1 MRGFLVLGLA
11 VVGVW
16 NGMMAQERLT
26 LDQCIAESL
35 KESELLRSADASFE
49 AAQYDADSTFWSF
62 FPTATVSANYLK
74 LYFEPEPE
82 EIVMPVI
89 PGMSDLS
96 SAFAIPEWS
105 RTVDITVSQPVTPL
119 WSVWKG
125 HDAQKLAA
133 DIEKLKKSSTADQ
146 IAVKS
151 AEYFYS
157 YLMVERLGGLLSETV
172 KQLDLYEKQ
181 AQNFVDAGMT
191 DKRAVLKVKLE
202 KAKIDKEIQNVEGSK
217 LLLRRAL
224 ALLMNRT
231 MESFELSNSEPD
243 LVTAQADI
251 DALFAMQEKN
261 RAELKMLEKLEL
273 INDSLTD
280 LAIQPFIPMIALT
293 GGYKH
298 NFDASS
304 MSPEGTFFVGGV
316 LSWEFGF
323 DTMKQYNSFQK
334 ARSEKVKTKL
344 ANIDARKQMR
354 LQVTQLYTDLMVKE
368 KEIGIAQASIEAA
381 TENLRI
387 EESKYQEKMTT
398 ETDLLAASLQ
408 ERQAKTSYITAVFQ
422 YKIALRK
429 LAGTIG
435 VPVGALTGN
444 EGRGR

>member
-1 MRGFLVLGLA
+1 MRGFLVLGL
-11 VVGVW
+11 VLVGAW
-16 NGMMAQERLT
+16 NGVVAQEQLT
-26 LDQCIAESL
+26 LDQCVAESL
-35 KESELLRSADASFE
+35 KESELLRSSDASLE
-49 AAQYDADSTFWSF
+49 AAQYDANATFWSY
-62 FPTATVSANYLK
+62 FPTAKISANYLK
-74 LYFEPEPE
+74 LYFEPEIEAP
-82 EIVMPVI
+82 
-89 PGMSDLS
+89 DF
-96 SAFAIPEWS
+96 SALPALAPLGAAFSIPEWS

-146 IAVKS
+146 IAVKT

-157 YLMVERLGGLLSETV
+157 YLMVERLGGLLSETA

-243 LVTAQADI
+243 LVTAQAELN
-251 DALFAMQEKN
+251 ALFGMQEKN

-280 LAIQPFIPMIALT
+280 LTIQPFIPMIALT

-381 TENLRI
+381 AENLRI

-435 VPVGALTGN
+435 VPVSALTGN
-444 EGRGR
+444 

>member
-1 MRGFLVLGLA
+1 MRGFLILGLVLA
-11 VVGVW
+11 GAW
-16 NGMMAQERLT
+16 NGVMAQEQLT

-35 KESELLRSADASFE
+35 KESESLRSSDAAFD
-49 AAQYDADSTFWSF
+49 AAQYDANSTFWSF
-62 FPTATVSANYLK
+62 FPTAKVSASYLK

-82 EIVMPVI
+82 APDFSAMPALA
-89 PGMSDLS
+89 PLGA
-96 SAFAIPEWS
+96 AFSIPEWS
-105 RTVDITVSQPVTPL
+105 RTIDLTVSQPVTPL

-125 HDAQKLAA
+125 RGAQTIAA
-133 DIEKLKKSSTADQ
+133 DIEKLKRSSTADQ
-146 IAVKS
+146 IAVKT

-157 YLMVERLGGLLSETV
+157 YLMVERLGTLLSETV
-172 KQLDLYEKQ
+172 KQLDLYQKQ

-231 MESFELSNSEPD
+231 MESFELSYGE
-243 LVTAQADI
+243 ADFVAANAEI
-251 DALFAMQEKN
+251 ETLFGMQEKN

-273 INDSLTD
+273 INDNLTD
-280 LAIQPFIPMIALT
+280 IAIQPFIPMIALT

-334 ARSEKVKTKL
+334 VRSEKVKTKL

-381 TENLRI
+381 AENLRI

-435 VPVGALTGN
+435 VPVSALTGN
-444 EGRGR
+444 

>member
-1 MRGFLVLGLA
+1 
-11 VVGVW
+11 
-16 NGMMAQERLT
+16 
-26 LDQCIAESL
+26 
-35 KESELLRSADASFE
+35 
-49 AAQYDADSTFWSF
+49 
-62 FPTATVSANYLK
+62 
-74 LYFEPEPE
+74 
-82 EIVMPVI
+82 
-89 PGMSDLS
+89 
-96 SAFAIPEWS
+96 
-105 RTVDITVSQPVTPL
+105 
-119 WSVWKG
+119 
-125 HDAQKLAA
+125 
-133 DIEKLKKSSTADQ
+133 
-146 IAVKS
+146 
-151 AEYFYS
+151 
-157 YLMVERLGGLLSETV
+157 MVERLGTLLSETV
-172 KQLDLYEKQ
+172 KQLDLYQKQ

-231 MESFELSNSEPD
+231 MESFELSYGE
-243 LVTAQADI
+243 ADFVAANAEI
-251 DALFAMQEKN
+251 ETLFGMQEKN

-273 INDSLTD
+273 INDNLTD
-280 LAIQPFIPMIALT
+280 IAIQPFIPMIALT

-334 ARSEKVKTKL
+334 VRSEKVKTKL

-381 TENLRI
+381 AENLRI

-435 VPVGALTGN
+435 VPVSALTGN
-444 EGRGR
+444 